1 MIDISFFAFTNKQNF
16 TQTGMN
22 ALLSLAEALVFG
34 VVFAVVFRVQIS
46 DIDRS
51 NKVDYVDTYTN
62 LNLIRNN
69 MYQTAMSQ

>member
-1 MIDISFFAFTNKQNF
+1 
-16 TQTGMN
+16 MN